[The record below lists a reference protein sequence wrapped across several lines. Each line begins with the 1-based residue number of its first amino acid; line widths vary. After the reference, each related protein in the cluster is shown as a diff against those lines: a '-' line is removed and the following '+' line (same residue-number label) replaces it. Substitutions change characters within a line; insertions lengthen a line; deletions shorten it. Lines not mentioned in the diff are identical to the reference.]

1 MSAADKNLG
10 KIVVLSRAD
19 DVYVKAIVTA
29 AMQRSFTPTQ
39 IENSDYEHFSGK
51 PTAAVLISPSDAELP
66 ILTHILE
73 FHGKALVLGRTGQA
87 IAERLGI
94 RILENAKPDPTWAR
108 VVIDSTEPFN
118 ASSVV
123 IRYVQEHPLG
133 RAAVVGA
140 RPLVRYDFADEWNN
154 LGYGSIPYNETPW
167 SIACR
172 ADCREAVCIGSI
184 ESAQGLV
191 LSVYSAVMDSDQGA
205 ALWINRVVGPVDSLE
220 WRVVEEFW
228 GNYRSEELPC
238 YPYLNEIPLGYQGA
252 ATMRLDC
259 DQAVESAR
267 PLFDLYSS
275 LGLPFSVALLTGLQL
290 GDADLQLLREIVGR
304 GGAIL
309 SHSAHHYP
317 NWGDS
322 YEAALQ
328 EAAESRAW
336 LQRNMPGDESGL
348 YAVSP
353 FHQNPS
359 YAVNAL
365 ADGGYRGF
373 VGGTIHNDPE
383 FLLGRA
389 GRVPFVKRH
398 MVSHSQQCMLHGDC
412 YHRYGR
418 SLCPY
423 KENLSLHL
431 RAGAIF
437 GYLDHPFGPDYAY
450 GWDSEA
456 ERLEVHEQF
465 LEHILAIDGLW
476 WCSLAGCLDFL
487 VQRDTARLWVTH
499 SGEAIFV
506 YDRGQCVQVPS
517 ATWKG
522 MVFGPK

>member
-1 MSAADKNLG
+1 MSSADKGFG
-10 KIVVLSRAD
+10 KIVVLSRSD
-19 DVYVKAIVTA
+19 DTYARAIVTA
-29 AMQRSFTPTQ
+29 AMERSFTATQ
-39 IENSDYEHFSGK
+39 IENADYEHFCGR
-51 PTAAVLISPSDAELP
+51 PQAAVLISPTDAELP
-66 ILTHILE
+66 ILTHILQ
-73 FHGKALVLGRTGQA
+73 FYGKALILGRTGRA

-94 RILENAKPDPTWAR
+94 RILEDAEPDPAWAK
-108 VVIDSTEPFN
+108 VSIDPTEPFN
-118 ASSVV
+118 VSSVI

-154 LGYGSIPYNETPW
+154 LGYGSIPCDGSSW
-167 SIACR
+167 SIACA
-172 ADCREAVCIGSI
+172 ADCREAVSIGSI
-184 ESAQGLV
+184 ESAQGLA
-191 LSVYSAVMDSDQGA
+191 LSAYSAVKDSDWGA
-205 ALWINRVVGPVDSLE
+205 ALWINRVVGPVDSVE
-220 WRVVEEFW
+220 WSMVEEFW

-252 ATMRLDC
+252 VTMRLDC
-259 DQAVESAR
+259 DQGVQSAR

-275 LGLPFSVALLTGLQL
+275 MGIPFSVALLTGLHL
-290 GDADLQLLREIVGR
+290 GDADLQLLREIVGL
-304 GGAIL
+304 GGSIL

-328 EAAESRAW
+328 EAVESRAW
-336 LQRNMPGDESGL
+336 LQRNVPGDESGL

-353 FHQNPS
+353 FHQNPP

-365 ADGGYRGF
+365 ADGGYQGF

-389 GRVPFVKRH
+389 GRVPFVKKS

-418 SLCPY
+418 SIQPY
-423 KENLSLHL
+423 KESLSLHL

-437 GYLDHPFGPDYAY
+437 GYLDHPFGPEYTY

-456 ERLEVHEQF
+456 ERLEAHEQF
-465 LEHILAIDGLW
+465 LEHIRAVDGLW
-476 WCSLAGCLDFL
+476 WCSLAEALDFL
-487 VQRDTARLWVTH
+487 VQRDSARLWLAD
-499 SGEAIFV
+499 SGEV
-506 YDRGQCVQVPS
+506 MLVHDRGRSVQLPS

-522 MVFGPK
+522 KICAPR